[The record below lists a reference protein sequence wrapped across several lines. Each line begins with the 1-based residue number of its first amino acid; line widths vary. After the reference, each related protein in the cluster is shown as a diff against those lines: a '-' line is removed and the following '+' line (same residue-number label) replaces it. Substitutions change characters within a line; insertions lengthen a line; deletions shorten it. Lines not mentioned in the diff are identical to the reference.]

1 MRKVILIALLLATLL
16 ILVSCGGPEKAIIG
30 NWQCDDGS
38 KLQFLKGGTMVVD
51 DGSGVTLVGAYSF
64 PDKEHITVQLDG
76 LLALA
81 GSQVLSVDVSGNTL
95 IIEGGTCKKV
105 K

>member
-1 MRKVILIALLLATLL
+1 MRKIILIALLLATLL

-30 NWQCDDGS
+30 SWQCDDGS
-38 KLQFLKGGTMVVD
+38 KLQFLKDGTMVVD
-51 DGSGVTLVGAYSF
+51 DGSGLTFAGTYSF

-81 GSQVLSVDVSGNTL
+81 GSRVLPVDVSGNTL
-95 IIEGGTCKKV
+95 IIEGSTCKKM